1 MSNKQSHCWHYLP
14 VCQAALPNS
23 EKALHQPK
31 VTGKSNLR
39 VLSLSGTSYLGQGLS
54 WPPFCWARPE
64 DSPGAPGGP
73 RGEGGGMGAT
83 DAFPHP
89 SHLPPGQPG
98 ARRVPEEGCG
108 YTATPD
114 DPPAPGCPPARSPPR
129 PPLRASQR
137 RAAAPTR
144 PGPAELP
151 GLRSAPPARRSP
163 APQPDRAGEEEQE
176 EERRGGGERGT
187 VTRWGRGAQGGPGTT
202 PGRRPHVCARSRRD
216 PRASSPW

>member
-14 VCQAALPNS
+14 VCQAAHPNS

-83 DAFPHP
+83 GAFPHP
-89 SHLPPGQPG
+89 SHLASQAPAESRRKNAATRRPRTILQPRAVPQPAHLRALLSGPRSAAPRLPRAQGRPSSRAYG
-98 ARRVPEEGCG
+98 ALL
-108 YTATPD
+108 
-114 DPPAPGCPPARSPPR
+114 PPADLPPPSRTAPGRRS
-129 PPLRASQR
+129 R
-137 RAAAPTR
+137 R
-144 PGPAELP
+144 
-151 GLRSAPPARRSP
+151 RSAE
-163 APQPDRAGEEEQE
+163 AGA
-176 EERRGGGERGT
+176 GGER
-187 VTRWGRGAQGGPGTT
+187 
-202 PGRRPHVCARSRRD
+202 
-216 PRASSPW
+216 